1 MRTRARTRVAGA
13 SSATAIL
20 MSRYGMPQI
29 TDIAENSS
37 QPRRDISPPYDRPG
51 PPASGRP
58 GVRGSSGQI
67 EPIEGHDLVPGGHE
81 VADEPVAGVVAG
93 VDLGDRPELG
103 VR

>member
-1 MRTRARTRVAGA
+1 MTTRARTRVAGA
-13 SSATAIL
+13 SSVTAIL

-29 TDIAENSS
+29 TDIAENNS

-51 PPASGRP
+51 RPASGRP
-58 GVRGSSGQI
+58 GLGGSSGQV

-81 VADEPVAGVVAG
+81 VADELPAGVIAG
-93 VDLGDRPELG
+93 VDLGDGPELG